1 MILWTD
7 AQLSPRI
14 ARWTTAN
21 FPHAQAFPLRD
32 LDLREAEDEQIFA
45 AARLAKAVVLT
56 KDSDFVQ
63 LLERRGSPPKILW
76 LTCGNTS
83 NAVLQQLFTRRFATA
98 LGLLESSEIWSRSA
112 PHNIRA
118 PSCITGLRQSQ
129 QPHSGISLI
138 AFGSTI
144 CRPSRVCRNFADI
157 AYA

>member
-14 ARWTTAN
+14 ARWITAN
-21 FPHAQAFPLRD
+21 IPPVQAFSLRD
-32 LDLREAEDEQIFA
+32 LGLRDAEDEQIFE

-83 NAVLQQLFTRRFATA
+83 NAALQQLFTRHLATA
-98 LGLLESSEIWSRSA
+98 LGLLESGENLVEIGT
-112 PHNIRA
+112 P
-118 PSCITGLRQSQ
+118 
-129 QPHSGISLI
+129 
-138 AFGSTI
+138 
-144 CRPSRVCRNFADI
+144 
-157 AYA
+157 